1 MKAAGFWVLQRA
13 LTGFYRAPRVTAE
26 CQQELLGVDSDGK
39 NGQGAERRR
48 HAASAWKD
56 VTGAVPGSVEMKSQ
70 HPHQLVTLWLDR
82 WPQGLIRDDD
92 LAEVYLLQGQEGVGP
107 LWDC

>member
-1 MKAAGFWVLQRA
+1 
-13 LTGFYRAPRVTAE
+13 
-26 CQQELLGVDSDGK
+26 
-39 NGQGAERRR
+39 
-48 HAASAWKD
+48 
-56 VTGAVPGSVEMKSQ
+56 MKSQ

-82 WPQGLIRDDD
+82 WPQGLIRHDG